1 MSKTQEV
8 QKEMVEAMK
17 AKDAQRKETLSL
29 LLSALKAKAKDK
41 REELTE
47 EEENTIILKEI
58 KQAEESLAGAEK
70 AGREDLVEM
79 NRSRKKVLSEFA
91 PKQMDEAEIM
101 AIIKEVLE
109 KLGIEKP
116 TAQDQG
122 TIMKNLMPLVKGK
135 ADGGLVNRLVGEV
148 MK

>member
-70 AGREDLVEM
+70 AGKILW
-79 NRSRKKVLSEFA
+79 K
-91 PKQMDEAEIM
+91 
-101 AIIKEVLE
+101 
-109 KLGIEKP
+109 
-116 TAQDQG
+116 
-122 TIMKNLMPLVKGK
+122 
-135 ADGGLVNRLVGEV
+135 
-148 MK
+148 